1 MPLRSIRP
9 LPAVLCLAA
18 PLLLACGQHVLT
30 PAKSDPTPTPTP
42 APTATP
48 RISACGVG
56 PGTGDGLESSC
67 PRQQSNFLFEV
78 NSAIDEVVRKH
89 PQLFDLD
96 DVRGNGGYFVRN
108 VDEYYRQVVTELQSQ
123 ELCATVDGGGE
134 IAVKK
139 TNDFND
145 QYHIMISDGHIRRG
159 EASYRATC
167 YPAWF

>member
-1 MPLRSIRP
+1 MAGRYLAPSRI
-9 LPAVLCLAA
+9 VLLAA
-18 PLLLACGQHVLT
+18 ACGLLACGERVLNT
-30 PAKSDPTPTPTP
+30 ATAPPSPTP

-56 PGTGDGLESSC
+56 PGTGDGLEEHC
-67 PRQQSNFLFEV
+67 PRQESHFLLQV

-89 PQLFDLD
+89 PELFDLD
-96 DVRGNGGYFVRN
+96 DVRGPGGYFVKN
-108 VDEYYRQVVTELQSQ
+108 VDEYYRQVVSEVQAQ
-123 ELCATVDGGGE
+123 ELCATVDGGNE

-145 QYHIMISDGHIRRG
+145 QYHIMVSDGHIRRG
-159 EASYRATC
+159 EVSYRATC

>member
-1 MPLRSIRP
+1 MSLESLSPFRAIF
-9 LPAVLCLAA
+9 LAA
-18 PLLLACGQHVLT
+18 ACTLLACQHVLT
-30 PAKSDPTPTPTP
+30 PADPEPTPTP
-42 APTATP
+42 APAPTETP

-56 PGTGDGLESSC
+56 PGTGDGLEEHC
-67 PRQQSNFLFEV
+67 PRQESHFLFQV
-78 NSAIDEVVRKH
+78 NAAIDEVVRKH

-96 DVRGNGGYFVRN
+96 DVRGAGGYFVKD
-108 VDEYYRQVVTELQSQ
+108 VDAYYRQVVAEVQVQ
-123 ELCATVDGGGE
+123 QLCATVDGGGE
-134 IAVKK
+134 IAVKR

>member
-1 MPLRSIRP
+1 MSLRCLRP
-9 LPAVLCLAA
+9 SRAALGLAVST
-18 PLLLACGQHVLT
+18 LLACSEHVLT
-30 PAKSDPTPTPTP
+30 PVEPVPSPPPAP
-42 APTATP
+42 APTPMP

-56 PGTGDGLESSC
+56 PGSGDGLESSC
-67 PRQQSNFLFEV
+67 PRQTPNFLFQV
-78 NSAIDEVVRKH
+78 NAAIDEVVRKH
-89 PQLFDLD
+89 PNLFDLD
-96 DVRGNGGYFVRN
+96 DVRGAGGYFVTN
-108 VDEYYRQVVTELQSQ
+108 VDEYYRQVVLEVHAQ

-159 EASYRATC
+159 DASYRATC